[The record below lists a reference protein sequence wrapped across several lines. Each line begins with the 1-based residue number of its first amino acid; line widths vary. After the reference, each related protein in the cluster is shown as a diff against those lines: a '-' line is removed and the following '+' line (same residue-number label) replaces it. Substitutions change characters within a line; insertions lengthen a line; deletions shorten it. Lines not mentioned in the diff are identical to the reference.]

1 MKEFRS
7 LFLTGIPVL
16 LVLSALCGGVQAWI
30 SEVDLRAILMS
41 SPVEEAAKSS
51 GIPMVDTRQMKEI
64 TAQGSH
70 LILDARTLAE
80 YDQGHLPGAMSLPYS
95 DFEDSFIALAPLL
108 SPTDPLVVYCSSRTC
123 DDALL
128 LAQRLQEVGFE
139 NLSLYVDGWEGWG
152 Q

>member
-1 MKEFRS
+1 
-7 LFLTGIPVL
+7 
-16 LVLSALCGGVQAWI
+16 
-30 SEVDLRAILMS
+30 
-41 SPVEEAAKSS
+41 
-51 GIPMVDTRQMKEI
+51 MVDTRQMKEI